1 MKSISIAHYW
11 LCQHAE
17 GEFKM
22 NKRSQKEKA
31 NTLLSLHMGGDLLVL
46 PNIWDPI
53 GARILAAKGYPAVA
67 TASAAVSASLGYQD
81 GEKINRS
88 TLIDLLGRIARSVD
102 VPVTADI
109 ETGYGESLSELEL
122 TAQQLI
128 ESGVVGVNIEDSLGK
143 GAGLRSVDE
152 QCRRIATLRQVANNR
167 GVHLVINARVDSF
180 VAPSFTNGQRA
191 MEEAVIRARAYASA
205 GADCIYP
212 IGPGDEATVRM
223 LRERIESPINILGAP
238 TAAPL
243 PVLREIGINRVSF
256 GPFVFRSCLR
266 KFVDIVEGL
275 RANGDYAGL
284 GNPMSREEIFEYLV
298 SEHEEPQ
305 L

>member
-1 MKSISIAHYW
+1 MS
-11 LCQHAE
+11 
-17 GEFKM
+17 
-22 NKRSQKEKA
+22 KRSQKEKA
-31 NTLLSLHMGGDLLVL
+31 ETLLSLHFDGGLLVL

-53 GARILAAKGYPAVA
+53 GARILEAKGYPAVA
-67 TASAAVSASLGYQD
+67 TASAAVSASLSYQD

-88 TLIDLLGRIARSVD
+88 TLIDILGRIARSVD

-122 TAQQLI
+122 TAEQVI
-128 ESGVVGVNIEDSLGK
+128 ESGVVGVNIEDSQVK
-143 GAGLRSVDE
+143 GAGLRSIEE
-152 QCRRIATLRQVANNR
+152 QCKRISTLRQVANR
-167 GVHLVINARVDSF
+167 HGAHLVINARVDSF
-180 VAPSFTNGQRA
+180 VSPSFVDGQRA
-191 MEEAVIRARAYASA
+191 MEEAVVRAKAYSAA

-223 LRERIESPINILGAP
+223 LRDRIESPINILGAP

-243 PVLREIGINRVSF
+243 QVLREIGINRVSF

-275 RANGDYAGL
+275 SADSDYASL
-284 GNPMSREEIFEYLV
+284 GNLMSREEVSEYLR
-298 SEHEEPQ
+298 SEHE
-305 L
+305 

>member
-1 MKSISIAHYW
+1 MS
-11 LCQHAE
+11 
-17 GEFKM
+17 
-22 NKRSQKEKA
+22 KRSQKEKA
-31 NTLLSLHMGGDLLVL
+31 EALLSLHRDGGLLVL

-53 GARILAAKGYPAVA
+53 GARILEAKGYPAVA

-81 GEKINRS
+81 GENINRS
-88 TLIDLLGRIARSVD
+88 TLIDILGRIARIVD

-122 TAQQLI
+122 TAQQVI
-128 ESGVVGVNIEDSLGK
+128 ESGVVGVNIEDSLQN
-143 GAGLRSVDE
+143 GAGLRAIDE
-152 QCRRIATLRQVANNR
+152 QCRRISTLRENANR
-167 GVHLVINARVDSF
+167 QGVHLVINARVDSF
-180 VAPSFTNGQRA
+180 ISPSFVNGQRA
-191 MEEAVIRARAYASA
+191 MEEAVVRARAYAAA

-223 LRERIESPINILGAP
+223 LRDHIESPINILGAP

-256 GPFVFRSCLR
+256 GPFVFRSCLK

-275 RANGDYAGL
+275 AADGDYASL
-284 GNPMSREEIFEYLV
+284 GKLMSRDEV
-298 SEHEEPQ
+298 SEFLRSGHE
-305 L
+305 